1 MSSRQP
7 AAPSPLVFAALT
19 SAAVVSFDMA
29 GRATRDA
36 LFLSSFGPTR
46 LPTMVFLG
54 SALALGVGV
63 LAARLMARTAVPARL
78 LARAMLGSAM
88 LLLVEW
94 LLAPR
99 FGEAVAV
106 LVYLHFTGSS
116 GLFISGFWTVVSE
129 RFDPTS
135 ARRSIARI
143 AAAGTM
149 GGLLGGL
156 LTGWVA
162 GALSTVA
169 MLPILALLNV
179 AAAMTVG
186 RLASIRAHD
195 PDAADPQPLGMG
207 VLGVGLPNYVRV
219 LLAVVALGAIN
230 ETVLDYL
237 FMARASAATE
247 SSEQLLRLFAEFY
260 TVAAVLTVLAQ
271 LLVTRRAMERAGLP
285 ATAASL
291 PSGVLVGAAAGL
303 VWPGLPSAAAARAIE
318 IVLRNSTFRAAYE
331 LLFNPMP
338 SRQKRVAKTVVDV
351 TAQRFGRIAGS
362 AVVQATLLLVPAYQ
376 FPVLAAVV
384 LALAVLAL
392 GVFRWVARHH
402 RLALEG
408 SLVRRASRSVEIV
421 GRDLLDTTTFPI
433 FTDAHAID
441 TAASPLSVAP
451 ADPETARMEALRSG
465 DPSRILRALDEGPL
479 EPALVPDVI
488 ALLPR
493 DELAAPCIQ
502 ALRAVGPDGT
512 GPLLRSLGDYQ
523 SPARVRRRIVLVLA
537 STATPV
543 ARDGLLRALH
553 DPRFEVRFRSS
564 LGLVRLAKLAPELTP
579 GADLIWPIV
588 SAELDNG
595 QSLVA
600 GRRAVELLPEEAED
614 RGLLGEVLR
623 KRSDQAL
630 EHLFALLSLCFPG
643 EPLAV
648 ALRGIRSGDEHLRG
662 TALEYL
668 ESMLPGDIRRRLWPI
683 LGAPPLRRP
692 SSSTAPRQAINSL
705 LSSRDSI
712 AMHVDELRAQIEDL
726 ERRQTGQAG
735 TQIDG
740 ESRVSEAGG

>member
-1 MSSRQP
+1 MPSSQ
-7 AAPSPLVFAALT
+7 AAAPPSPLVFAALS

-36 LFLSSFGPTR
+36 LFLSIFGPAR

-63 LAARLMARTAVPARL
+63 LAARLMARTLVPARL
-78 LARAMLGSAM
+78 LARAMLGSA
-88 LLLVEW
+88 LLLLAEW

-99 FGEAVAV
+99 FAAAVAV
-106 LVYLHFTGSS
+106 LVYLHFTGAS

-162 GALSTVA
+162 GALSTVT

-179 AAAMTVG
+179 AAALTVS
-186 RLASIRAHD
+186 RLASTREHEPE
-195 PDAADPQPLGMG
+195 PDAEPLRLG
-207 VLGVGLPNYVRV
+207 VLGAGLPNYVRI

-237 FMARASAATE
+237 FMARASAATG

-260 TVAAVLTVLAQ
+260 TVVAVLTVLAQ
-271 LLVTRRAMERAGLP
+271 LLVTRRAMERVGLP

-303 VWPGLPSAAAARAIE
+303 VWPGLPSAAAARGVE

-331 LLFNPMP
+331 MLFNPMP
-338 SRQKRVAKTVVDV
+338 PRQKRVAKTVVDV

-362 AVVQATLLLVPAYQ
+362 AVVQAALLLVPAYQ
-376 FPVLAAVV
+376 FPVLAGIVVLLAV
-384 LALAVLAL
+384 LALAV
-392 GVFRWVARHH
+392 FRWVALHH
-402 RLALEG
+402 RRALEG
-408 SLVRRASRSVEIV
+408 SLVRRASRAVEVV

-441 TAASPLSVAP
+441 TSASALTVDAVDPAAAR
-451 ADPETARMEALRSG
+451 ADALRSG
-465 DPSRILRALDEGPL
+465 EPVRVLRALEAGPV
-479 EPALVPDVI
+479 EPALIPDI
-488 ALLPR
+488 IPLLAR

-502 ALRAVGPDGT
+502 ALRSLGADAT
-512 GPLLRSLGDYQ
+512 APLLHVLGDFR
-523 SPARVRRRIVLVLA
+523 SPPRVRRRIVLVLA
-537 STATPV
+537 GTPTPP

-579 GADLIWPIV
+579 AADQIWPIV
-588 SAELDNG
+588 SGELDNG
-595 QSLVA
+595 QSLAA
-600 GRRAVELLPEEAED
+600 GRRAVELLPEEEED

-623 KRSDQAL
+623 ERSDQVI

-648 ALRGIRSGDEHLRG
+648 ALRGIRSGDAHLRG

-683 LGAPPLRRP
+683 VGAPPIRRP
-692 SSSTAPRQAINSL
+692 SQSGPPRQAINSL

-712 AMHVDELRAQIEDL
+712 AMHVDELKAQIEDL
-726 ERRQTGQAG
+726 ERRQN
-735 TQIDG
+735 
-740 ESRVSEAGG
+740 GGSG